1 MIIDAF
7 IFFNEEEL
15 VKLRLSYLNQ
25 VIDKFVIIEADH
37 THQGKKKEWNFEK
50 LLKNELKEFSD
61 KINYHKLEIDVDKIS
76 KKEGWIFENVKGG
89 KTWKIENYQR
99 NYIREACKNFSGDDV
114 VLISDLDEIPSV
126 NKINLIKMSDQ
137 NKILPAGFE
146 QFLFHLN
153 CNYLNLEKWIGTI
166 ATTKKVIDKYEPQY
180 LRNSRYKISTIAQA
194 GWSFSSF
201 GSTEK
206 IHEKFDAFAH
216 DEYNNKK
223 FKSAEHI
230 KNCKEKGAD
239 LFHRNIKK
247 KKISKDF
254 FPKDLLGLMEKNSEF
269 YFN

>member
-99 NYIREACKNFSGDDV
+99 NYIREACKNFSGNDV

-137 NKILPAGFE
+137 NKILPACFE

-180 LRNSRYKISTIAQA
+180 LRNSRYKISTITQA

-201 GSTEK
+201 GSTKK

-216 DEYNNKK
+216 DEYNNEK

-247 KKISKDF
+247 KRFLKIF
-254 FPKDLLGLMEKNSEF
+254 FQKI
-269 YFN
+269 Y

>member
-126 NKINLIKMSDQ
+126 NKIN
-137 NKILPAGFE
+137 
-146 QFLFHLN
+146 
-153 CNYLNLEKWIGTI
+153 
-166 ATTKKVIDKYEPQY
+166 
-180 LRNSRYKISTIAQA
+180 
-194 GWSFSSF
+194 
-201 GSTEK
+201 
-206 IHEKFDAFAH
+206 
-216 DEYNNKK
+216 
-223 FKSAEHI
+223 
-230 KNCKEKGAD
+230 
-239 LFHRNIKK
+239 
-247 KKISKDF
+247 
-254 FPKDLLGLMEKNSEF
+254 
-269 YFN
+269 

>member
-15 VKLRLSYLNQ
+15 VKLRLNYLNE

-61 KINYHKLEIDVDKIS
+61 KINYHKLEIDVDKIL

-166 ATTKKVIDKYEPQY
+166 ATTKKVIDKHEPQY
-180 LRNSRYKISTIAQA
+180 LRNSRYKISTIVQA

-216 DEYNNKK
+216 DEYNNEK
-223 FKSAEHI
+223 FKSTEHI

-254 FPKDLLGLMEKNSEF
+254 FPKDFLGLMEKNSKF

>member
-15 VKLRLSYLNQ
+15 VKLRLNYLNE

-146 QFLFHLN
+146 QSLFHLN

-216 DEYNNKK
+216 DEYNNEK
-223 FKSAEHI
+223 FKSSIELSH
-230 KNCKEKGAD
+230 N
-239 LFHRNIKK
+239 
-247 KKISKDF
+247 
-254 FPKDLLGLMEKNSEF
+254 
-269 YFN
+269 

>member
-153 CNYLNLEKWIGTI
+153 CNYLNLEKWIGTV

-180 LRNSRYKISTIAQA
+180 LRNSRYKISMITQA

-216 DEYNNKK
+216 DEYNNEK
-223 FKSAEHI
+223 FKSTDHI
-230 KNCKEKGAD
+230 KNCKEKGID
-239 LFHRNIKK
+239 LFHRKIKK
-247 KKISKDF
+247 KKVSKDF
-254 FPKDLLGLMEKNSEF
+254 FPKDLLKLMEKDSEF

>member
-61 KINYHKLEIDVDKIS
+61 KINYHKIEIDVDKIS

-153 CNYLNLEKWIGTI
+153 CNYLNLEKWIGTV

-180 LRNSRYKISTIAQA
+180 LRNSRYKISMITQA

-216 DEYNNKK
+216 DEYNNEK
-223 FKSAEHI
+223 FKSTDHI
-230 KNCKEKGAD
+230 KNCKEKGID
-239 LFHRNIKK
+239 LFHRKIKK
-247 KKISKDF
+247 KKVSKDF
-254 FPKDLLGLMEKNSEF
+254 FPKDLLKLMEKDSEF

>member
-50 LLKNELKEFSD
+50 LLTNELKEFSD

-99 NYIREACKNFSGDDV
+99 NYIREACKNFSGDDI

-146 QFLFHLN
+146 QSLFHLN

-216 DEYNNKK
+216 DEYNNEK

-247 KKISKDF
+247 EKISKDF
-254 FPKDLLGLMEKNSEF
+254 FPRDLLGLMEKNSKF